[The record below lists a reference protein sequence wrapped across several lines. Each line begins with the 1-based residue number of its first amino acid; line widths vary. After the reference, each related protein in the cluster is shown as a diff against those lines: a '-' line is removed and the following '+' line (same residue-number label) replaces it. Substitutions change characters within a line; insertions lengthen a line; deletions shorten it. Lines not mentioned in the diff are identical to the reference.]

1 MKDPYIANKYHQS
14 TTSLVDPFGREIIY
28 LRVAVTDRCNLRCR
42 YCMPVSGL
50 DWVPHER
57 ILTYEELFRL
67 ISNFVD
73 LGIRKIRF
81 TGGEPL
87 VRKGLIDFIKSL
99 DTIPKLDSIY
109 LTTNGVLLHR
119 YWKEIIGT
127 KIKGINLSLDTLQ
140 RKRFISLC
148 NKDALNDVFKSLS
161 LMLNSNLKLK
171 INSVIQCGFN
181 EDEIRDLALLTEHN
195 NIDLRF
201 IEQMPFDGQSS
212 EMANIFNKKKISEEL
227 RKSFPGFKL
236 IKTKKTN
243 AEIYQIPN
251 FIGRIGIIDGYSR
264 SFCNSCNRIRLTSTG
279 LLKNCLYDNGV
290 YDFKQL
296 IKDGATD
303 DDIKSVLVD
312 QVKRRMRNGF
322 EVENKLNLKV
332 KDSMASIGG

>member
-1 MKDPYIANKYHQS
+1 
-14 TTSLVDPFGREIIY
+14 
-28 LRVAVTDRCNLRCR
+28 
-42 YCMPVSGL
+42 
-50 DWVPHER
+50 
-57 ILTYEELFRL
+57 
-67 ISNFVD
+67 
-73 LGIRKIRF
+73 
-81 TGGEPL
+81 
-87 VRKGLIDFIKSL
+87 
-99 DTIPKLDSIY
+99 
-109 LTTNGVLLHR
+109 
-119 YWKEIIGT
+119 
-127 KIKGINLSLDTLQ
+127 
-140 RKRFISLC
+140 
-148 NKDALNDVFKSLS
+148 
-161 LMLNSNLKLK
+161 
-171 INSVIQCGFN
+171 
-181 EDEIRDLALLTEHN
+181 
-195 NIDLRF
+195 
-201 IEQMPFDGQSS
+201 
-212 EMANIFNKKKISEEL
+212 MANIFNKKKISEEL

-332 KDSMASIGG
+332 NDSMASIGG